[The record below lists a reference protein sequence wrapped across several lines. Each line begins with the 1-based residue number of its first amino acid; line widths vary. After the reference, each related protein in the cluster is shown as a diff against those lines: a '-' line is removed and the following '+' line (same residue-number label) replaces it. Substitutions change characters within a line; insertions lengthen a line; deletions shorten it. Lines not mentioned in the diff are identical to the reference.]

1 MRCKH
6 GPLVAIINRQSSQPQ
21 DTSYLQINPFHYFY
35 LPLMGWV
42 GVAIVVATTCF
53 LLYRHPPASW
63 FPEPQPPVAD
73 QARKPTSEKEEGK
86 AKEKNEENP
95 PTLQLKSQPALVKD
109 GPVEEVQTTPKASA
123 STVPVPVL
131 DVPSFQLNDSVSDKD
146 ENTPYIAQQ
155 DTARQRQTT
164 SSSVTP
170 SSIPTSTEIMA
181 NPSVEQPPVVN
192 DAASLMP
199 PPPPPSRMQ
208 QSTTQRQPRPQAQN
222 MLAPPPGRLPR
233 PRPGSGASLLSPPPS
248 TASTLR
254 VPPGMRPGTTN
265 SNSNSL
271 SPNSVTL
278 KPAKK
283 ASQRAV
289 LEPGFSPLDWAALT
303 SNPNHKLR
311 GANLPGTLIKVTPS
325 MLKAQN
331 GRKGTDAWT
340 SYQGKVYN
348 ISPYLPF
355 HPGGKGELLRGAGK
369 DSGKLFLEIH
379 PWVNWDAI
387 LGECLVGILVSENEA
402 VEENRL
408 DAMD

>member
-1 MRCKH
+1 
-6 GPLVAIINRQSSQPQ
+6 
-21 DTSYLQINPFHYFY
+21 
-35 LPLMGWV
+35 MGWV
-42 GVAIVVATTCF
+42 GFALVVATTCF

-63 FPEPQPPVAD
+63 FPELQPLVAD
-73 QARKPTSEKEEGK
+73 QARKSTSEKEEGK
-86 AKEKNEENP
+86 AKENNEENT
-95 PTLQLKSQPALVKD
+95 PTLQLTSQPELVND
-109 GPVEEVQTTPKASA
+109 GPAEEVQTTPKASA
-123 STVPVPVL
+123 STLPVL
-131 DVPSFQLNDSVSDKD
+131 DVPSFQLNDNASDKD
-146 ENTPYIAQQ
+146 DNTLHITQQ
-155 DTARQRQTT
+155 YTARQSQTT

-170 SSIPTSTEIMA
+170 FSTITSTDA
-181 NPSVEQPPVVN
+181 TTNPSVEQPPVIN

-199 PPPPPSRMQ
+199 PPPPPSRLQ
-208 QSTTQRQPRPQAQN
+208 QSTPQRQPRSQAQN
-222 MLAPPPGRLPR
+222 TLAPPPGRVPR

-271 SPNSVTL
+271 SPNPVTL

>member
-1 MRCKH
+1 
-6 GPLVAIINRQSSQPQ
+6 
-21 DTSYLQINPFHYFY
+21 
-35 LPLMGWV
+35 MGWV
-42 GVAIVVATTCF
+42 GAAIVVATTCF

-63 FPEPQPPVAD
+63 FPEPQPAVAD
-73 QARKPTSEKEEGK
+73 RARESTSEEGEGK
-86 AKEKNEENP
+86 AKEKDEEISP
-95 PTLQLKSQPALVKD
+95 SLPDKWQLASAKD
-109 GPVEEVQTTPKASA
+109 GPVEEAQTTPKASA
-123 STVPVPVL
+123 STVPIPVL
-131 DVPSFQLNDSVSDKD
+131 DVPSFQLDDSATDKTQ
-146 ENTPYIAQQ
+146 NTLRKAQQ
-155 DTARQRQTT
+155 DTTRQSETT
-164 SSSVTP
+164 SPSAITSSTSAPSNTMTTP
-170 SSIPTSTEIMA
+170 SPK
-181 NPSVEQPPVVN
+181 QPPVAN

-199 PPPPPSRMQ
+199 PPPPPSRLQ
-208 QSTTQRQPRPQAQN
+208 PPTLQKQPRPQPQN
-222 MLAPPPGRLPR
+222 TLAPALGRFPPP
-233 PRPGSGASLLSPPPS
+233 PPSGSGASLLSPPPS
-248 TASTLR
+248 AASSLR
-254 VPPGMRPGTTN
+254 VPPGMRSGTTN
-265 SNSNSL
+265 SNSSSL
-271 SPNSVTL
+271 SPNLVTL

-311 GANLPGTLIKVTPS
+311 GANLPPTLIKVTPS
-325 MLKAQN
+325 MLKSQN

-387 LGECLVGILVSENEA
+387 LGECLVGILVSEKEA